1 LRTDVVGQNGLAFFE
16 VLTERMAWQMQVTET
31 LSDGLKRGFTVTVP
45 AGELEG
51 KRTARLKELGQSM
64 NLPGFRPGKVP
75 LSIVKQRYGTAVQG
89 EVLEQA
95 VSDATRTLL
104 DERGLRPAGQ
114 PRVDLVSGAEPGEK
128 ADLAFTVELELLPDI
143 AQPDLSDLSLTRLKA
158 TPDAETIDKALKDIA
173 SRQRSF
179 ETIEEVRPAAQG
191 DVVVVDFVGKVDG
204 EAFEGGTAQDVNV
217 ELGGAGFIPGFA
229 EQIEGITPGE
239 EKIITVTFPADYS
252 AENLAGKEATFDIT
266 AKALKRPV
274 DVAIDDDMAKKI
286 GFEGLEQVRELIT
299 KQVEQEYEQLS
310 RLRIKRE
317 LLDALAE
324 KTAFEAPQGMVDA
337 EFAQIWQRV
346 EADRKAGEL
355 DEEDREKDEET
366 LRSDYRKIAERRVK
380 LGLLLA
386 EIGRANAITVTQD
399 EMLQAIRAEA
409 MRYPGQE
416 QAVFEFFRKNPQAAE
431 NLRGPIFENKV
442 VDYVIELATVED
454 KDVTPEELAE
464 IPPADL

>member
-1 LRTDVVGQNGLAFFE
+1 
-16 VLTERMAWQMQVTET
+16 MQVTET
-31 LSDGLKRGFTVTVP
+31 LSAGLKRGFTVTVP
-45 AGELEG
+45 AGELES

-75 LSIVKQRYGTAVQG
+75 LSIVKQRYGDAVQG

-95 VSDATRTLL
+95 VSDATRALM
-104 DERGLRPAGQ
+104 DERGLRPAMQ
-114 PRVDLVSGAEPGEK
+114 PRVDLVAGAEPGGK
-128 ADLAFTVELELLPDI
+128 ADLEFKVEVELLPDI
-143 AQPDLSDLSLTRLKA
+143 AQPDLSTLSLTRLKA

-173 SRQRSF
+173 SRQRDF
-179 ETIEEVRPAAQG
+179 ETIEDVRPAAQG

-204 EAFEGGTAQDVNV
+204 VAFEGGTAQDVNV

-229 EQIEGITPGE
+229 EQIEGMSPGE
-239 EKIITVTFPADYS
+239 EKVITVTFPADYS

-274 DVAIDDDMAKKI
+274 DVEIDDEMAKKI

-299 KQVEQEYEQLS
+299 RQVEQEYEQLS

-324 KTAFEAPQGMVDA
+324 KTDFEAPQGMVEA

-355 DEEDREKDEET
+355 DEEDKEKDEDT
-366 LRSDYRKIAERRVK
+366 LRADYRKIAERRVK

-386 EIGRANAITVTQD
+386 EIGRANAITVSQD

-416 QAVFEFFRKNPQAAE
+416 QQVFEFFRKNPQAAE
-431 NLRGPIFENKV
+431 SLRGPIFENKV